1 MGLKIGSVEEKQEVE
16 VGARKDAREIS
27 RLDERGLRGLRG
39 RRDGM
44 LGDESSEVGGIE
56 RGILRR
62 GSSLS
67 EMDRTRERRGA
78 VGRGIGLRLERERDV
93 IDLVV
98 LLECVRCLRGR

>member
-1 MGLKIGSVEEKQEVE
+1 
-16 VGARKDAREIS
+16 
-27 RLDERGLRGLRG
+27 
-39 RRDGM
+39 M

-78 VGRGIGLRLERERDV
+78 VGRGIGQILERERNAIV
-93 IDLVV
+93 LVV
-98 LLECVRCLRGR
+98 LLE